1 MVRPLATLL
10 CLGLLAL
17 GPVAS
22 AAEPQPAAV
31 PQAIGEPADVAARA
45 AALEGSLTELEGQA
59 QAEGLTPAVLARPV
73 GEGRRAIER
82 ARGAAASG
90 DGRHAPMLFRLVD
103 EWLETGRAL
112 LGAVRSERASRDVAG
127 RASALQQ
134 KLERTRDVL
143 TQHQAHKLSL
153 LAEIARAEQTAR
165 ARSGAAA
172 DAERARLDKAAGKK
186 GAPQPKGP
194 TPGAP
199 QPAPKQPG
207 PKGAN
212 GGHAP

>member
-10 CLGLLAL
+10 CLTAL
-17 GPVAS
+17 GPAAW
-22 AAEPQPAAV
+22 AAEPQPAPASQAV
-31 PQAIGEPADVAARA
+31 EEAADVGAHA
-45 AALEGSLTELEGQA
+45 AALEGSLAELERQA
-59 QAEGLTPAVLARPV
+59 RAEGLTPAVLARPV

-82 ARGAAASG
+82 ARGAGASG
-90 DGRHAPMLFRLVD
+90 DGRHAPMRWRLVD
-103 EWLETGRAL
+103 EWRATGRAL
-112 LGAVRSERASRDVAG
+112 VGAVRSERASREAAE

-153 LAEIARAEQTAR
+153 LTEIARAEETAR

-172 DAERARLDKAAGKK
+172 DAERARLDKAAGK
-186 GAPQPKGP
+186 GAPPPKRP
-194 TPGAP
+194 APGAP
-199 QPAPKQPG
+199 PPAPKQPG
-207 PKGAN
+207 PRGAN